1 MLPKI
6 IAVIMVLLSNALLQ
20 KLLLGML
27 GPYVFLGGY
36 LSFVSYNPD
45 RLLDICKILYWVF
58 CSCMVKN
65 GDTASLIISFS
76 LSSVC
81 E

>member
-1 MLPKI
+1 VLPRI
-6 IAVIMVLLSNALLQ
+6 IAVIMVLLSRTLLQ
-20 KLLLGML
+20 TLLLGMF
-27 GPYVFLGGY
+27 GPYVFLVGY
-36 LSFVSYNPD
+36 LSFVSYNLD
-45 RLLDICKILYWVF
+45 SLLDVCKILYWVF
-58 CSCMVKN
+58 CSCMFKN

>member
-1 MLPKI
+1 
-6 IAVIMVLLSNALLQ
+6 MVLLSNTLLQ
-20 KLLLGML
+20 KLLLAMF

-36 LSFVSYNPD
+36 LSFVSYKLD
-45 RLLDICKILYWVF
+45 SLLDVCKILYWVF
-58 CSCMVKN
+58 CSCMVNN

-76 LSSVC
+76 LSYVC